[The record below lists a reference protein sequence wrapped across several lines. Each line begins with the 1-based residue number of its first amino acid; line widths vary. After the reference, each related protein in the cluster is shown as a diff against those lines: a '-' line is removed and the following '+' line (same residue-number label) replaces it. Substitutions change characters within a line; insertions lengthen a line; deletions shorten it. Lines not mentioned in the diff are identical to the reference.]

1 MGVEE
6 IIISRWIKNHSTEE
20 KLDLVRK
27 MMPNLLETMS
37 REDLMTLASQI
48 VPEMMKRC
56 WDCMPREDLIETAH
70 TIMVQMMENCL
81 TPLPMKDRQ
90 EMLAFYRETLLKME
104 QKYMIQNENL

>member
-1 MGVEE
+1 MGLEE

-27 MMPNLLETMS
+27 MMPDLLETMS

-48 VPEMMKRC
+48 VPEMTKRC

-70 TIMVQMMENCL
+70 TIMVQMMENSL
-81 TPLPMKDRQ
+81 RSLPMKDRQ
-90 EMLAFYRETLLKME
+90 EMLAFYRETLCKME
-104 QKYMIQNENL
+104 QRFLSQNENL